1 MTKELKEITKDSKIN
16 HCHSIMSCEVT
27 ITKQKEWKVKTWF
40 ANRKTGT
47 ATCLKFDGIF
57 LN

>member
-1 MTKELKEITKDSKIN
+1 
-16 HCHSIMSCEVT
+16 MSCEVT